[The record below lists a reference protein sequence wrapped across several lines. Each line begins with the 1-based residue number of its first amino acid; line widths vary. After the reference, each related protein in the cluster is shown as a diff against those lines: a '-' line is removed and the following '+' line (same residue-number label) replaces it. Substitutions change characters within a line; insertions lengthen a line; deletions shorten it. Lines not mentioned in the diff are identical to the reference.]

1 MPNLFKPGSLIS
13 LRGRPWVVL
22 PSDDN
27 DLILVK
33 PLGGSEEEI
42 TGIFIPLNNP
52 SDKPESYNFV
62 KPGVEDLGDF
72 RSARLLYNAS
82 RLSFR
87 QVAGPFRCL
96 GKISFRPRSYQLVPL
111 IMALRQPKV
120 RLLIG
125 DDVGVGKTIEA
136 LLIARELY
144 ERKEISRFA
153 ILCLPHLCDQW
164 QEELKSKF
172 GVEAV
177 IIRSGSVTALE
188 RQIRSNEN
196 IFRAFPHQ
204 IISIDYI
211 KGGDKRQK
219 FIDHAPEL
227 IMVDEAH
234 SCARPSGANDSQQ
247 LRFKLLR
254 DLVDQKDPH
263 LVLITA
269 TPHSGKTNEFQ
280 SLLGLLDKK
289 FETLDIASAT
299 KPQREELSRHFIQ
312 RRRGDVLQWMK
323 DDVQFP
329 ARQTFDFPYPVD
341 KEYAELFNEVLE
353 YALSNILVVKDDKR
367 KERYTYW
374 ETLALLRG
382 VMSSPLAGS
391 IMLKNKAEKKQL
403 PGDEDDFG
411 SSEVPSDPEL
421 LDEEETPDD
430 GLPTALLQLSSKDKS
445 SESRLLKNFA
455 ERFEKF
461 VGIKH
466 DSKAREALAVLKDWI
481 KQGRNPVVFC
491 RFIQTANY
499 LHELCKSNFNT
510 KEFKGLNIEVITS
523 EMDDEQRRAKIRSML
538 LDEGGKRLL
547 IATDCLSE
555 GINLQD
561 GFDSMLHYD
570 LPWNPNRL
578 EQREGRIDRFG
589 QPKPTVLTGRLYGSN
604 NPVDGLVL
612 DVLIRKTDEIRKTI
626 GISIPLPED
635 NKTVMKAL
643 VQAMLF
649 KNNFRISDGITQLAL
664 FDDEALQ
671 QMAILNQTIDE
682 AAEREKV
689 SRSIFAHNA
698 IKADKV
704 EADLKEVDDA
714 IGDVPA
720 VERFVIEAVGFMGGL
735 VSKHKS
741 GYNLDVSNLP
751 SRLLGWLPQKRE
763 FLISFVSPTPAG
775 YLYIGR
781 NHPFTENLCQL
792 ILNHALS
799 RTGAHASRSAVL
811 RTSAVKEKT
820 VLIQF
825 RVRNVI
831 AEQPMNREI
840 VAEEMWLWGYS
851 GSLSDKK
858 ILSHKDARALLM
870 EAIPTANMTLP
881 EQENWFR
888 TETEWLHD
896 DEEFRKLTDPYAIER
911 ATHLVNSHTRFR
923 ELVQGRKF
931 KVVEPIL
938 PMDVLGFYVLV
949 PEAGM

>member
-1 MPNLFKPGSLIS
+1 
-13 LRGRPWVVL
+13 
-22 PSDDN
+22 
-27 DLILVK
+27 VK

-42 TGIFIPLNNP
+42 TGIFMPLNNP
-52 SDKPESYNFV
+52 ADVPDSYNFI

-111 IMALRQPKV
+111 IMALRQKQV

-196 IFRAFPHQ
+196 IFRAFPFQ

-289 FETLDIASAT
+289 FESLDIASAD
-299 KPQREELSRHFIQ
+299 KKQREELSRHFIQ

-323 DDVQFP
+323 NDVQFP
-329 ARQTFDFPYPVD
+329 VRQTYDFPYPVD

-353 YALSNILVVKDDKR
+353 YALNNILVVKGDKR

-382 VMSSPLAGS
+382 VMSSPMAGS
-391 IMLKNKAEKKQL
+391 LMLKNKAEKKQL
-403 PGDEDDFG
+403 PGDEDEFG
-411 SSEVPSDPEL
+411 SSEIPSDPEL
-421 LDEEETPDD
+421 MDEEETPDD
-430 GLPTALLQLSSKDKS
+430 SLPTSLLQHTTTEKS

-455 ERFEKF
+455 ARFQKF
-461 VGIKH
+461 SGIKH
-466 DSKAREALAVLKDWI
+466 DSKAREAVAVLKDWI

-491 RFIQTANY
+491 RFIQTAKY
-499 LHELCKSNFNT
+499 LHELCASNLSG
-510 KEFKGLNIEVITS
+510 KEFKDLNIEVITS
-523 EMDDEQRRAKIRSML
+523 EMDDEQRRVKIRAMNADAS
-538 LDEGGKRLL
+538 GRRLL

-555 GINLQD
+555 GINLQE

-589 QPKPTVLTGRLYGSN
+589 QPKPNVMTGRLYGSN

-612 DVLIRKTDEIRKTI
+612 DVLIRKSDEIRKTI
-626 GISIPLPED
+626 GVSIPLPED

-649 KNNFRISDGITQLAL
+649 KKNFKISDGTTQLAL
-664 FDDEALQ
+664 FDDEALK
-671 QMAILNQTIDE
+671 QMAVLHQTIEE

-689 SRSIFAHNA
+689 SRSIFAHNS
-698 IKADKV
+698 IKAEKV

-720 VERFVIEAVGFMGGL
+720 VEHFVTEAVSFMGGNI
-735 VSKHKS
+735 SKHKL
-741 GYNLDVSNLP
+741 GYKLDATNLP
-751 SRLLGWLPQKRE
+751 SRLTTWLPPKKE
-763 FLISFVSPTPAG
+763 LLISFASPTPAG

-781 NHPFTENLCQL
+781 NHPFTENICQL

-799 RTGAHASRSAVL
+799 RTGTHASRAAVM
-811 RTSAVKEKT
+811 RTNSVKEKT

-851 GSLSDKK
+851 GSLNDKK
-858 ILSHKDARALLM
+858 ILSHNDARELLM
-870 EAIPTANMTLP
+870 EAIPTTNMTLP
-881 EQENWFR
+881 EQQNWFN
-888 TETEWLHD
+888 TDSHWLHND
-896 DEEFRKLTDPYAIER
+896 DQFRKVTDPYAIER
-911 ATHLVNSHTRFR
+911 ATHLVDSHTRFR
-923 ELVQGRKF
+923 ELVQSSKF

-949 PEAGM
+949 PETGM